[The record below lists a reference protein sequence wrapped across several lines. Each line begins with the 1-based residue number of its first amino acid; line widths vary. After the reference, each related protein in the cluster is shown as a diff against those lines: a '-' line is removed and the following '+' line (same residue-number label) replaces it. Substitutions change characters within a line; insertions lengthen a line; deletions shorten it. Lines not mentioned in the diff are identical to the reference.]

1 MKIPEH
7 IKHFAKEAG
16 LPKVTFIGKLGE
28 FDVYVAFDPKAPYM
42 GPSQYILSNKEVTR
56 WASFDETE
64 QIMSMKE

>member
-1 MKIPEH
+1 MEIPVH
-7 IKHFAKEAG
+7 IKRFAKEAG

-28 FDVYVAFDPKAPYM
+28 FDVYVAFDPNAPYM

-64 QIMSMKE
+64 QIITTKE

>member
-1 MKIPEH
+1 MDIPEH

-16 LPKVTFIGKLGE
+16 LPKETFIGKFGE

-42 GPSQYILSNKEVTR
+42 GPSQYILSNKKVTR

-64 QIMSMKE
+64 QIMSTKE